1 MKHLKFIPLA
11 AVLAAL
17 SACHNNGAGVDSGA
31 SQKAATS
38 SENGL
43 KSDRSIRSSTSGA
56 ATIQMPAAPL
66 MIEALI
72 PLARSAY
79 LPAESAASSAASAAN
94 GPMAGIDIRA
104 MLWRGVLE
112 APLAEDDMSP
122 KTLHMFALIPLAAT
136 AYPVPGWPPFGC
148 FGCEKQV
155 NWARGMARE
164 VVYSNLV
171 LTELYPAIGAQALAD
186 PAAAKAAVQAA
197 WKKLPPQTI
206 LSAWQQAGEQVKGGE
221 INFDFTGHG
230 PAPVHFMIGNNDFQ
244 GGPNGWKWSQN
255 GVVWFGDGRL
265 SGQAR
270 ELSLQ
275 NAIDK
280 STSQVSSSGTSSG
293 TSTEQAAGGSAGV
306 K

>member
-11 AVLAAL
+11 VAIAAL

-43 KSDRSIRSSTSGA
+43 KSDRSVRAITSGA

-66 MIEALI
+66 MIEALT

-79 LPAESAASSAASAAN
+79 LPESAASAAS

-104 MLWRGVLE
+104 ILWRGVLE

-136 AYPVPGWPPFGC
+136 AYPVGGWPPYGC
-148 FGCEKQV
+148 FGCEKQSA
-155 NWARGMARE
+155 WARGMARE
-164 VVYSNLV
+164 VVYSNLI

-186 PAAAKAAVQAA
+186 PAAARAAVQAA

-206 LSAWQQAGEQVKGGE
+206 LSAWQQAGQQVKGE
-221 INFDFTGHG
+221 INFDFTGRG
-230 PAPVHFMIGNNDFQ
+230 PAPVHFMISNNDFQ
-244 GGPNGWKWSQN
+244 AGPTGWKWSKN
-255 GVVWFGDGRL
+255 GSVWFGDGRL
-265 SGQAR
+265 SGEAR
-270 ELSLQ
+270 ELSL
-275 NAIDK
+275 ASAVDK
-280 STSQVSSSGTSSG
+280 STSQTSSTGTTSG
-293 TSTEQAAGGSAGV
+293 TSTEQSSGGSAGV

>member
-11 AVLAAL
+11 VAIAAL
-17 SACHNNGAGVDSGA
+17 SACHNGGTGVDSGA

-43 KSDRSIRSSTSGA
+43 KSERSIRAGTTGA

-79 LPAESAASSAASAAN
+79 PLLSESTAAGVASVIWS
-94 GPMAGIDIRA
+94 GA
-104 MLWRGVLE
+104 MWG
-112 APLAEDDMSP
+112 PLADDDMSQEKLP
-122 KTLHMFALIPLAAT
+122 GFALIPIAAS
-136 AYPVPGWPPFGC
+136 AYPVPGWPYGC
-148 FGCEKQV
+148 FDCKEQSD
-155 NWARGMARE
+155 WARGMARK
-164 VVYSNLV
+164 VVYANLI
-171 LTELYPAIGAQALAD
+171 LAQLYPAVGSQALAD

-197 WKKLPPQTI
+197 WKKLPPDTI
-206 LSAWQQAGEQVKGGE
+206 LSAWKMAGDQVKGG
-221 INFDFTGHG
+221 INFDFSSHQ
-230 PAPVHFMIGNNDFQ
+230 PAPVHFVIGNNDFQ

-265 SGQAR
+265 SGQSR
-270 ELSLQ
+270 DLSLES
-275 NAIDK
+275 AIDK
-280 STSQVSSSGTSSG
+280 STSQTSSSGTSSG
-293 TSTEQAAGGSAGV
+293 TSTEQAAGGGVGV

>member
-11 AVLAAL
+11 VAIAAL
-17 SACHNNGAGVDSGA
+17 SACHQGGVGVDSGA

-66 MIEALI
+66 MIEALT

-79 LPAESAASSAASAAN
+79 LPESAASAAS

-104 MLWRGVLE
+104 LIWRGTME
-112 APLAEDDMSP
+112 APLAPDDMS
-122 KTLHMFALIPLAAT
+122 HNASMFALIPVAAS
-136 AYPVPGWPPFGC
+136 AYPVGGWPFSC
-148 FGCEKQV
+148 FGCEKQSA
-155 NWARGMARE
+155 WARGMARE
-164 VVYSNLV
+164 VVYSNLL
-171 LTELYPAIGAQALAD
+171 LTELYPSLSSQALAD
-186 PAAAKAAVQAA
+186 PAAARAAVQAA
-197 WKKLPPQTI
+197 WKKLPPDTI
-206 LSAWQQAGEQVKGGE
+206 IAAWQQAGEQVKGE

-244 GGPNGWKWSQN
+244 AGPNGWKWSQN

-265 SGQAR
+265 GGQAR

-275 NAIDK
+275 SAIDK
-280 STSQVSSSGTSSG
+280 STSQTSSTGTTSG
-293 TSTEQAAGGSAGV
+293 TSTEQSSGGSAGV

>member
-17 SACHNNGAGVDSGA
+17 SACHNGGTGVDSGS

-43 KSDRSIRSSTSGA
+43 KSDRSVRAITSGA

-66 MIEALI
+66 MIEALT
-72 PLARSAY
+72 PMARSAY
-79 LPAESAASSAASAAN
+79 PLLSESTAAGVASVIW
-94 GPMAGIDIRA
+94 AGA
-104 MLWRGVLE
+104 MWS
-112 APLAEDDMSP
+112 PLAEGDMSREKLP
-122 KTLHMFALIPLAAT
+122 GFALIPVPAS
-136 AYPVPGWPPFGC
+136 AYPVPGWPYGC
-148 FGCEKQV
+148 FDCKEQSD
-155 NWARGMARE
+155 WARGMARK
-164 VVYSNLV
+164 VVYANLV

-186 PAAAKAAVQAA
+186 PAAARAAVQAA
-197 WKKLPPQTI
+197 WKKLPPDTI
-206 LSAWQQAGEQVKGGE
+206 MSAWQQAGEQVKGQ

-230 PAPVHFMIGNNDFQ
+230 PAPVHFVIGNNDFQ
-244 GGPNGWKWSQN
+244 AGPTGWKWSKN
-255 GVVWFGDGRL
+255 GSVWFGDGRL

-275 NAIDK
+275 SAIDK
-280 STSQVSSSGTSSG
+280 STSQTSSTGTSSG
-293 TSTEQAAGGSAGV
+293 TSTEQAASGSAGV